1 MKNTLSFAE
10 TNFDTLLGLLG
21 GAVSMII
28 GFAGLMVIVSN
39 PDDFR
44 TLLFEIVIAYQ
55 FLFLGAVIV
64 GVLGISL
71 LKPYLQRLLRT
82 NR

>member
-21 GAVSMII
+21 GEVSMIL
-28 GFAGLMVIVSN
+28 GFAGLMVITSN

-44 TLLFEIVIAYQ
+44 TLLF
-55 FLFLGAVIV
+55 
-64 GVLGISL
+64 
-71 LKPYLQRLLRT
+71 
-82 NR
+82 

>member
-21 GAVSMII
+21 GEVSMIL
-28 GFAGLMVIVSN
+28 GFAGLMVITSN

>member
-1 MKNTLSFAE
+1 MKNILSFAE

-21 GAVSMII
+21 GAVSMIL
-28 GFAGLMVIVSN
+28 GFAGLMAITSN

-44 TLLFEIVIAYQ
+44 TLLFEIAIAYQ

-64 GVLGISL
+64 VVLSLSL
-71 LKPYLQRLLRT
+71 LEPYLQRTLRK
-82 NR
+82 R